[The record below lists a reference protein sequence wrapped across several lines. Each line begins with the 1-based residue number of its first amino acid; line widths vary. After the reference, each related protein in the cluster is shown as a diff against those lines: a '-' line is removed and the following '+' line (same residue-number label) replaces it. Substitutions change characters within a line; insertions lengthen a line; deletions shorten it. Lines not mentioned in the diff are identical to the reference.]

1 MPFVHLHVHTGFSFH
16 QSTIRI
22 DRLVAQCVDL
32 GFRRCAVTDT
42 NTLAGAIRFYRA
54 ARAASVIPIL
64 GCELTIHR
72 EETDDAVILLARDLA
87 GYSNLCRLVTCAQ
100 QDREHMGVSM
110 EQLGQHTGGV
120 IALYGAPGSVLYH
133 MLGQRQERQAETL
146 LQGMRAVFGDNLYLD
161 VQNPLRMDS
170 QRMLYRCRQLSRAT
184 GVPACATGGVT
195 HLVRADAEVRE
206 MLAAIGDLEDMDARS
221 RHTWANAESWFH
233 SDDGM
238 RELFADWQE
247 PVDASGRLAEAC
259 NVDLP
264 MDSFK
269 TPAATENR
277 SLHDLVWMG
286 AREKYGTV
294 TREVQERLDHELA
307 VIDRLHLE
315 PYFLIVWDIVALARQ
330 KGIAYAGRGSA
341 ANSVVCY
348 CLDATQVDPIANG
361 LLFERFLNE
370 GRTSLPDV
378 DIDFD
383 AFRRDEL
390 IAEILR
396 MYGEDRACRVANV
409 NTYNIRGAFRDV
421 GKALG
426 YSPEEV
432 DEATRMLPWY
442 TSGSLQETIAAL
454 PELSAF
460 PYGAV
465 EHWVSLAQRI
475 MGLPRTLSTHLAGV
489 IIAPFPLT
497 DLVPLQPSDTGCLI
511 SQYDKDDVDRMGLVK
526 MDLLALRTLSAAV
539 DATAMIRADTG
550 NGLTLATIPLDDDP
564 TYRLIRAARTV
575 GCFQLESPGERSL
588 LLKLQPVCATDLA
601 ITVSLFRP
609 GPMQLHLD
617 QLFLARRN
625 GREPVTYDDPRLEP
639 VLRDTCGVIVW
650 QEQVLQVAH
659 AVADLSYAEADV
671 LRRAMTEKTPKQELQ
686 RFEQLFLER
695 AQAKGTDPGAARR
708 IFEQL
713 KAFAAY
719 GFCRGHAAAFSLL
732 GWRTAYLKAHWPA
745 YYFAGLM
752 NALPVG
758 FYPAM
763 ILLDEAR
770 RCGVL
775 VEKPSITRS
784 AVHALAHGRTLLLG
798 FNTFTVLPRKD
809 AEAIVTAREQQP
821 FASLQDFQS
830 RVRVNRRALRHLVL
844 AGAFD
849 EFGTPTAVAEDL
861 GLGAQ
866 QVSHVLS
873 AARDSQTAAI
883 FGETAGIGYPVS
895 VSLAQLLDAC
905 TVEVL
910 DPPTQKQL
918 RASLL
923 TSSRLVAVP
932 NGCSAWVRGIVIRIQ
947 TPPTH
952 SGKRV
957 FFVTLED
964 EEGMIEAVMFE
975 DVQRRYAA
983 ALKSS
988 RMLRAFGEVQNAEG
1002 SPTLVIARVEQ
1013 LRFDV
1018 SRDSGHVPVCA

>member
-16 QSTIRI
+16 QSPIRI
-22 DRLVAQCVDL
+22 DQLVAQCVDL
-32 GFRRCAVTDT
+32 GFRRCAITDT

-54 ARAASVIPIL
+54 ARAAGITPIL

-72 EETDDAVILLARDLA
+72 EEGDDAVVLLARDLA
-87 GYSNLCRLVTCAQ
+87 GYSNLCRLVTCSQ
-100 QDREHMGVSM
+100 QDRKHLGVSM
-110 EQLGQHTGGV
+110 EQLGQHTDGV

-133 MLGQRQERQAETL
+133 MLERQRERQAETL
-146 LQGMRAVFGDNLYLD
+146 LQTMQVVFGTSLYLD
-161 VQNPLRMDS
+161 VQNPLQTDS
-170 QRMLYRCRQLSRAT
+170 QRMLYRCWQLSRAT

-195 HLVRADAEVRE
+195 HLVRIDAEVRE
-206 MLAAIGDLEDMDARS
+206 MLAAIGDLESMDGRS
-221 RHTWANAESWFH
+221 RHAWANAESWFR
-233 SDDGM
+233 SESAM

-247 PVDASGRLAEAC
+247 PVDTSGRVGEAC

-269 TPAATENR
+269 TPAATGNR
-277 SLHDLVWMG
+277 SLHELAWAG

-294 TREVQERLDHELA
+294 TREVRERLDHELA
-307 VIDRLHLE
+307 VIDHLRLE
-315 PYFLIVWDIVALARQ
+315 PYFLIVWDIIELARQ

-341 ANSVVCY
+341 ADSVVCY
-348 CLDATQVDPIANG
+348 CLDATQVDPVANG

-370 GRTSLPDV
+370 GRASLPDV

-390 IAEILR
+390 IAEVMH

-454 PELSAF
+454 PELSSF
-460 PYGAV
+460 PYGAI

-489 IIAPFPLT
+489 VIAPFPLT
-497 DLVPLQPSDTGCLI
+497 DLVPLEPSGTGSLI
-511 SQYDKDDVDRMGLVK
+511 TQYDKDDVERLGLVK
-526 MDLLALRTLSAAV
+526 MDLLGLRTLSAAV
-539 DATAMIRADTG
+539 DATAMIRSETG
-550 NGLTLATIPLDDDP
+550 NTIDLATIPMNDEA

-588 LLKLQPVCATDLA
+588 LLKLRPACATDLA

-659 AVADLSYAEADV
+659 AVAGLSYAEADV

-695 AQAKGTDPGAARR
+695 AQATGTDPDAARR

-732 GWRTAYLKAHWPA
+732 GWRTAYLKTHWPA

-775 VEKPSITRS
+775 VEKPSIAHSGFR
-784 AVHALAHGRTLLLG
+784 ACAHGRTLLLG
-798 FNTFTVLPRKD
+798 FNTFTILPRKD
-809 AEAIVTAREQQP
+809 AGAIVAAREQHP
-821 FASLQDFQS
+821 FASLQDFQD
-830 RVRVNRRALRHLVL
+830 RVRVNRRALRHLIL

-849 EFGTPTAVAEDL
+849 DFGTPAAVAEDL
-861 GLGAQ
+861 GLETE
-866 QVSHVLS
+866 QVSDVLS
-873 AARDSQTAAI
+873 EARDTRTAAI

-895 VSLAQLLDAC
+895 VSLTQLLDAC

-910 DPPTQKQL
+910 GQPTPNQL
-918 RASLL
+918 QAPLL
-923 TSSRLVAVP
+923 KSSQLGAVP
-932 NGCSAWVRGIVIRIQ
+932 NGSHAWVRGIVIRIQ

-964 EEGMIEAVMFE
+964 EAGMIEAVMFE

-983 ALKSS
+983 VLKSS
-988 RMLRAFGEVQNAEG
+988 RMLRAFGEVQSAEG
-1002 SPTLVIARVEQ
+1002 SPSLVIARVEQ

-1018 SRDSGHVPVCA
+1018 SRNGDHVPTCA